1 MPTARNYLAVG
12 VVNGTLYA
20 VGGNNGATALNT
32 VEAYSPSSNTWS
44 PKASMSTPRG
54 SPGVAAVNG
63 ILYAVGG
70 YDGTAYLDTVEGY
83 NPSTDTWTSVA
94 SMPTA
99 RELLGA
105 GVVNG
110 ILYAV
115 GGVNSTASLATNEA
129 FASPFFATFSASV
142 KLAVASSSFN
152 LNGSFALGATRSI
165 DPRTQDVTVQVG
177 GYSVTI
183 PAGSFHRYEK
193 GNFVFN
199 GTINGVALKGVST
212 PLAANAIPSNWRGRP
227 PRICRRKIR

>member
-20 VGGNNGATALNT
+20 VGG
-32 VEAYSPSSNTWS
+32 
-44 PKASMSTPRG
+44 
-54 SPGVAAVNG
+54 
-63 ILYAVGG
+63 
-70 YDGTAYLDTVEGY
+70 YDGTAYLDTVEAY

-105 GVVNG
+105 VVVNG

-115 GGVNSTASLATNEA
+115 GGVNSTATLATNEA

-183 PAGSFHRYEK
+183 PAGSFHRDEK

-199 GTINGVALKGVST
+199 GTINGVALKATVN
-212 PLAANAIPSNWRGRP
+212 PLGGKRYSFQLAGTAAPNLPAQNPVTVALTIGDNGRSANVNAKFN
-227 PRICRRKIR
+227 

>member
-1 MPTARNYLAVG
+1 VALQGPHV
-12 VVNGTLYA
+12 YA
-20 VGGNNGATALNT
+20 TG
-32 VEAYSPSSNTWS
+32 
-44 PKASMSTPRG
+44 R
-54 SPGVAAVNG
+54 PGVAVVNG

-70 YDGTAYLDTVEGY
+70 FTSACGACTTNTVEAY

-115 GGVNSTASLATNEA
+115 GGVNSTVTLATNEA
-129 FASPFFATFSASV
+129 YASPFFATFLASV
-142 KLAVASSSFN
+142 KIAVASSSFN

-183 PAGSFHRYEK
+183 PAGSLHRDEK
-193 GNFVFN
+193 GNFVIN
-199 GTINGVALKGVST
+199 GTIDGVALKASLN
-212 PLAANAIPSNWRGRP
+212 PLGGKLYSFQLAGAGAPNLPANT
-227 PRICRRKIR
+227 